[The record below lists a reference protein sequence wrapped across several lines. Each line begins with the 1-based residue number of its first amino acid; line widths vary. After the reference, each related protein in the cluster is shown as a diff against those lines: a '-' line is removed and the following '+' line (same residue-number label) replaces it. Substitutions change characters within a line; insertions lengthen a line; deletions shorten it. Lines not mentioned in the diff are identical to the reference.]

1 MKHKVI
7 IKKPNETA
15 KVQYIE
21 SGLEELQN
29 IVDGYIEYPYLEK
42 FYEKG
47 ISIIVNEEGKLMD
60 LEPSIALNHKGQM
73 IDYYCGNVIFVG
85 TKETEDGNENDSLTD
100 EQIDFIKK
108 YVFNGLKCITTKGN
122 VLDVISL

>member
-42 FYEKG
+42 LYEKG

>member
-21 SGLEELQN
+21 SSLEELQN